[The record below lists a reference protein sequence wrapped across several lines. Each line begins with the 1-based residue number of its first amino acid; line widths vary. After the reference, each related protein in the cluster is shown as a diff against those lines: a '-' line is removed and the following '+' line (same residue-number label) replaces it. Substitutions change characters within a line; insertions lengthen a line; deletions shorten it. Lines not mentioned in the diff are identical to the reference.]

1 MLTKMVDGAIS
12 ALVGAIKVVI
22 LFGILVGLVV
32 WAHQDPDSWKAAMS
46 KVAGVAVAFVTW
58 ICDWIVSLL
67 SQAGSR

>member
-46 KVAGVAVAFVTW
+46 KIAGVGVAFVTW

-67 SQAGSR
+67 SQSGSR